1 MSLSKKGMPVKII
14 TLGLS
19 LHRPEMV
26 PFLANWMQHSDAVLL
41 EEPTTEGFEQMSL
54 CLKLTFKVSMF
65 IICIKYMRS
74 LFEQFIADLATRPA
88 EPAMPQYACR
98 TKELCL

>member
-41 EEPTTEGFEQMSL
+41 EEPTTEGFEQML
-54 CLKLTFKVSMF
+54 QGELAVADYLQ
-65 IICIKYMRS
+65 
-74 LFEQFIADLATRPA
+74 EQDV
-88 EPAMPQYACR
+88 E
-98 TKELCL
+98 